1 MRGKALGDTIGGAL
15 FTLLA
20 LFLFWAST
28 RVATGFD
35 WYRYNN
41 VLFPRIVLMVMLSF
55 SLILVAR
62 GIWNWKHV
70 PHEHSQGSDGRAT
83 EDLSQVWIKL
93 LTAGLLYTVYV
104 IAAPWLGFVL
114 STILVIVVNM
124 VLLGER
130 KWLRIV
136 SVAFIATIG
145 FVLLFARLS
154 GVDFPRGVS
163 FLKQFSLL
171 LY

>member
-1 MRGKALGDTIGGAL
+1 M
-15 FTLLA
+15 LA
-20 LFLFWAST
+20 FFLFWAST
-28 RVATGFD
+28 WVATGFD

-41 VLFPRIVLMVMLSF
+41 VLFPRIVLMVMLPC

-62 GIWNWKHV
+62 GIWNWKHI
-70 PHEHSQGSDGRAT
+70 PHERSQGSDGRAT
-83 EDLSQVWIKL
+83 ENLSQVWIKL

-104 IAAPWLGFVL
+104 FAVPWLGFLL
-114 STILVIVVNM
+114 STILAIVVNM

-130 KWLRIV
+130 KWLRTL

-163 FLKQFSLL
+163 FLRQFSLV